1 MNNPVFIISQ
11 LIDSPYLGKRML
23 WGAGV
28 GFLFISLFL
37 IMADGA
43 KPEWGDYWMLRPLLI
58 VPLAT
63 ALGAAFYNFMDPW
76 RQRGG
81 YQQFLAN
88 LLSLLGFVFSLWIGS
103 VLGLDGTYWD

>member
-1 MNNPVFIISQ
+1 MNTPVFLIGQ
-11 LIDSPYLGKRML
+11 LMGSPNLSKRMIL
-23 WGAGV
+23 GAGI

-43 KPEWGDYWMLRPLLI
+43 QPQWGDYWMLRPLGV

-63 ALGAAFYNFMDPW
+63 ALGAAFYTFLDPW
-76 RQRGG
+76 RVKGG
-81 YQQFLAN
+81 YQRILAE
-88 LLSLLGFVFSLWIGS
+88 LLGLLGFVFSLWIGT

>member
-1 MNNPVFIISQ
+1 MNTPVFLINQ
-11 LIDSPYLGKRML
+11 LIRSPHLGKRMVL
-23 WGAGV
+23 GAGV

-43 KPEWGDYWMLRPLLI
+43 QPQWGDYWMLRPMLV

-63 ALGAAFYNFMDPW
+63 ALSAVFYTFMDPW
-76 RQRGG
+76 RLRGG
-81 YQQFLAN
+81 YRQLLAN
-88 LLSLLGFVFSLWIGS
+88 VLSLLGFVLSLWLGS

>member
-1 MNNPVFIISQ
+1 MKNPVFIISQ
-11 LIDSPYLGKRML
+11 LIKAPHLGNRML
-23 WGAGV
+23 LGAGV

-43 KPEWGDYWMLRPLLI
+43 KPEWGDFWMLRPLLI

-63 ALGAAFYNFMDPW
+63 ALGAAFYTFMDPW

-81 YQQFLAN
+81 YQQVLAN
-88 LLSLLGFVFSLWIGS
+88 LLSLMGFLFSLWIGS